1 MSSDP
6 LPVAVI
12 GAGAAG
18 RCVLEALTASD
29 LAEVVGVSDKDAELA
44 REVGAI
50 SSTACYHD
58 NRSLLAET
66 KPAAVFITTPP
77 AGSADLLAACAER
90 GIHVFKELPLA
101 RNLNEGVAITHL
113 MEKAKLK
120 LVVGTQRRFA
130 AGYRRAADLRA
141 KLGQVFLARAHYMF
155 NWGDELDWR
164 GDKSSA
170 GGGALLELGYH
181 PLDLLVWMLGLPDEV
196 YGTSRG
202 GHRPEPTGPAGD
214 AQPVYDTDDTAV
226 AMLRYSDGCVGNLV
240 VSRRCG
246 PVSEQFSLHGKVGSV
261 TADSETCIMRDPE
274 GMVLDSITGEDSPAS
289 AVTRQVEAFIGAVTS
304 GSKLFECSGREN
316 LLNLA
321 VIEAIY
327 LSSQTGQPESPAAL
341 LEQHDITVSDCLE
354 LRPGSASPWN
364 FSESTSLPTSP

>member
-1 MSSDP
+1 MSRDP

-18 RCVLEALTASD
+18 RCVLDALAASS
-29 LAEVVGVSDKDAELA
+29 LAEVVGVSDKDAKLA
-44 REVGAI
+44 SEVGAQ
-50 SSTACYHD
+50 TAIASYHD

-77 AGSADLLAACAER
+77 AGSTDLLAACADR

-101 RNLNEGVAITHL
+101 RNLNEGVAIVRL
-113 MEKAKLK
+113 MEKANLK
-120 LVVGTQRRFA
+120 LAVGTQRRFA
-130 AGYRRAADLRA
+130 TGYRRAADLRA
-141 KLGQVFLARAHYMF
+141 RLGQVFLARAHYMF

-181 PLDLLVWMLGLPDEV
+181 PLDLMIWMLGLPDEV

-202 GHRPEPTGPAGD
+202 GHRPEPTGPDDD

-226 AMLRYSDGCVGNLV
+226 AILRYSDGCVGNLV
-240 VSRRCG
+240 ISRRCG
-246 PVSEQFSLHGKVGSV
+246 PVSEQFSLHGKVGSL
-261 TADSETCIMRDPE
+261 TADSETCIMRDPD
-274 GMVLDSITGEDSPAS
+274 GMVLDSLAGEDSPLG
-289 AVTRQVEAFIGAVTS
+289 AVTRQVEAFIQAVTS
-304 GSKLFECSGREN
+304 GSKLFECSGLEN

-327 LSSQTGQPESPAAL
+327 LSSQTGQPESPTAL
-341 LEQHDITVSDCLE
+341 LEQHDIAVTDCLE
-354 LRPGSASPWN
+354 LRPASGSPWN
-364 FSESTSLPTSP
+364 LSENDPLPTSL

>member
-1 MSSDP
+1 MSHDP
-6 LPVAVI
+6 LPVVVI

-18 RCVLEALTASD
+18 RCVLDALMTSNMAS
-29 LAEVVGVSDKDAELA
+29 VVGVSDKNAKLA
-44 REVGAI
+44 REVGAQTGVA
-50 SSTACYHD
+50 SYHD

-66 KPAAVFITTPP
+66 HPAAVFITTPP
-77 AGSADLLAACAER
+77 AGSTDLLAACAER

-101 RNLNEGVAITHL
+101 RNLNEGVAITRL
-113 MEKAKLK
+113 MEKANLK
-120 LVVGTQRRFA
+120 LAIGTQRRFA

-141 KLGQVFLARAHYMF
+141 RLGQVFLARAHYMF

-202 GHRPEPTGPAGD
+202 GHRPEPTGPTND

-246 PVSEQFSLHGKVGSV
+246 PVSEQFSLHGKVGSL
-261 TADSETCIMRDPE
+261 TADCETCIMRDPD
-274 GMVLDSITGEDSPAS
+274 GIVLDSLAGEDSPAS
-289 AVTRQVEAFIGAVTS
+289 PVTRQVEAFIQSVRS
-304 GSKLFECSGREN
+304 GSKLFECSGPEN

-327 LSSQTGQPESPAAL
+327 LSSQTGQPESPMAL
-341 LEQHDITVSDCLE
+341 LEQHDMTVADCLE
-354 LRPGSASPWN
+354 FRPASASPWN
-364 FSESTSLPTSP
+364 FSENASQPTSP